1 MKKALKKL
9 IQWETVAVIFMLGS
23 IINVILSEKPFEFM
37 WLIAGLCV
45 IMVGLNEVREKTPD
59 IDKKLTK
66 CDSQY
71 EGMMTR
77 TEIISLMEFAKGYS
91 QFMEN
96 EPFENDIEEAMKIE
110 LIKENA
116 LIIATLETVLKID

>member
-23 IINVILSEKPFEFM
+23 IVNVILSEKPFEFM